1 MSSKPAIKLN
11 SKSKNTK
18 PVSSQADK
26 PQCTAC
32 RSDKRRCTRFTIA
45 DSDFCY
51 WHIKDTKYGIYIEP
65 DKPAASAKSTQKK
78 TKIQT
83 LAPAMDAQTDTPSEP
98 PKPKT
103 RGRKRK
109 QEIDP
114 RFTNPEYITMWP
126 EICDGVCVLVDRNDN
141 VYSFN
146 TEQPTFLGVKLLT
159 GKIDKSA
166 SPCSGF

>member
-1 MSSKPAIKLN
+1 MSSKVAIKLN
-11 SKSKNTK
+11 SKSKSKNIK
-18 PVSSQADK
+18 PVSSHEDK

-32 RSDKRRCTRFTIA
+32 RSDKRRCTRFTLVG
-45 DSDFCY
+45 SEFCY

-65 DKPAASAKSTQKK
+65 DKPASTTKSSQKK
-78 TKIQT
+78 TKSEPPQEQ
-83 LAPAMDAQTDTPSEP
+83 AVTPPVDP

-114 RFTNPEYITMWP
+114 RFTDPGYITMWP

-146 TEQPTFLGVKLLT
+146 TDQPEYLGVKMLA

-166 SPCSGF
+166 APRSDF